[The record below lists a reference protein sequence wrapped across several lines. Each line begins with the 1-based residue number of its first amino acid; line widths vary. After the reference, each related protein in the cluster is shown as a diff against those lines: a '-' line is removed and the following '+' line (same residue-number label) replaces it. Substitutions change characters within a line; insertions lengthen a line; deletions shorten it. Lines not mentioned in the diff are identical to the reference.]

1 MIEKKKT
8 LISIITVVLN
18 GVEFLEEAFESVF
31 SQSFTDY
38 EYIVIDG
45 GSTDGTIDI
54 IGKYAENIEYWV
66 SEPDNGVYD
75 AMNKAIKVAKGRWLY
90 FLGADDVLFDSL
102 QQISAE
108 LLSEETIYYGDVFRP
123 SLNRRYDGKFSAYKL
138 ASRNIC
144 HQAIFYPKQIFQKHS
159 FNQRYKVFAD
169 HEFNM
174 RCWYDHEIEFC
185 YFPIIVAIFNDENG
199 LSRTQGDDA
208 FSADQTL
215 LLKKYFSRS
224 IYLMASLRFF
234 LIKIFA
240 FVKLDKI
247 VLNLYHSY
255 LRLFNNVKNW

>member
-102 QQISAE
+102 QQ
-108 LLSEETIYYGDVFRP
+108 
-123 SLNRRYDGKFSAYKL
+123 
-138 ASRNIC
+138 NIC
-144 HQAIFYPKQIFQKHS
+144 
-159 FNQRYKVFAD
+159 
-169 HEFNM
+169 
-174 RCWYDHEIEFC
+174 
-185 YFPIIVAIFNDENG
+185 
-199 LSRTQGDDA
+199 
-208 FSADQTL
+208 
-215 LLKKYFSRS
+215 
-224 IYLMASLRFF
+224 
-234 LIKIFA
+234 
-240 FVKLDKI
+240 
-247 VLNLYHSY
+247 
-255 LRLFNNVKNW
+255 